1 MKITDIKQQQKRQG
15 RFSIYADGKYVFS
28 LSDWQLAKS
37 GIRIGLE
44 FDKKDLDKLKTDS
57 EFGKIYDRTLM
68 WLGLRPRSEWEIDE
82 YLRRKTDQVEVRDE
96 IKQKIADIN
105 QIDDQRFAESWVASR
120 RSLKN
125 VSRYRLTQELRQKR
139 IDQSIIDRVL
149 TQDET
154 TDIETLKK
162 LVAKKSAQ
170 SRYKD
175 EDKLI
180 AYLARQ
186 GFRYDDIKQAISQL
200 AE

>member
-15 RFSIYADGKYVFS
+15 RFSIYADGKYAFS

-44 FDKKDLDKLKTDS
+44 FDKKELDKLKTDS

-96 IKQKIADIN
+96 IKQNIADIN
-105 QIDDQRFAESWVASR
+105 LIDDQRFAESWVASR

-162 LVAKKSAQ
+162 LVVKKSAQ